1 MSALKRYATNTFFLT
16 PHLAIF
22 LVFFVV
28 PICFGIY
35 ASFTK
40 WDIFGEPVWVG
51 LRNYQTLF
59 TNPEST
65 FYRQFWN
72 GFGNTF
78 KFVLIMV
85 PFQILVPLV
94 LALAINARPFM
105 ARFFQ
110 GVFYIPT
117 LFSISAVI
125 LTWLFILHPSYG
137 LLNKALG
144 IHINWFGEQPFAW
157 VSIVAVTTWWII
169 GINMIIYVTALA
181 NIDTSILESAK
192 IDGVGGIRKILAID
206 IPLIRFPLMF
216 TVLAAA
222 TSQFNIYGQPLLLT
236 RGGPEQSTY
245 VLIMYIQD
253 SAFGSGKPI
262 AGMASAMAT
271 LLGLFIGVF
280 SVLQMRPLLRQEK
293 EN

>member
-1 MSALKRYATNTFFLT
+1 MKRHATNAFFLT
-16 PHLAIF
+16 PHLALF

-28 PICFGIY
+28 PIFFGIY

-51 LRNYQTLF
+51 LKNYLALL
-59 TNPEST
+59 TNTEST

-78 KFVLIMV
+78 KFVLMMV
-85 PFQILVPLV
+85 PVQILVPLV
-94 LALAINARPFM
+94 IAIALNARPFM

-144 IHINWFGEQPFAW
+144 IHVNWFGDQPFAW
-157 VSIVAVTTWWII
+157 ISIVAVTTWWII
-169 GINMIIYVTALA
+169 GVNMIIYVTALA
-181 NIDTSILESAK
+181 NIDASILESAK
-192 IDGVGGIRKILAID
+192 IDGAGGIKRILAID
-206 IPLIRFPLMF
+206 IPLIKFPLMF

-236 RGGPEQSTY
+236 RGGPKQGTY

-253 SAFGSGKPI
+253 LAFGSGKPI

-280 SVLQMRPLLRQEK
+280 SVLQMRVLLRQEK
-293 EN
+293 GN

>member
-1 MSALKRYATNTFFLT
+1 MKRYATNTFFLM
-16 PHLAIF
+16 PHLTVF
-22 LVFFVV
+22 LLFFVV
-28 PICFGIY
+28 PIFFGIY

-40 WDIFGEPVWVG
+40 WDIFSPPVWVG
-51 LRNYQTLF
+51 LKNYLTVL
-59 TNPEST
+59 TNTEST
-65 FYRQFWN
+65 FYRQFAN

-78 KFVLIMV
+78 WFVLMMV
-85 PFQILVPLV
+85 PFQIFVPLV
-94 LALAINARPFM
+94 IALALNERPFM

-137 LLNKALG
+137 LLNNVLG
-144 IHINWFGEQPFAW
+144 IHVNWFGDQPFAW
-157 VSIVAVTTWWII
+157 ISIVAVTTWWII
-169 GINMIIYVTALA
+169 GVNMIIYVTALS
-181 NIDTSILESAK
+181 NIDTAILESAK
-192 IDGVGGIRKILAID
+192 IDGVDGIRKIFAID
-206 IPLIRFPLMF
+206 IPLIKFPLMF
-216 TVLAAA
+216 TVLATA

-236 RGGPEQSTY
+236 RGGPTQSTY

-253 SAFGSGKPI
+253 LAFGSGKPI

-280 SVLQMRPLLRQEK
+280 SVLQMRVLLRQEK
-293 EN
+293 GN